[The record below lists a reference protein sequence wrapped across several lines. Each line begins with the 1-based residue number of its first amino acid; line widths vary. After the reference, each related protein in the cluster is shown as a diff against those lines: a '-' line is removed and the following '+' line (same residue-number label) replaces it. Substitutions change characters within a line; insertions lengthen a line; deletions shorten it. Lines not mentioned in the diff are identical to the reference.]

1 MTTQYEIPLMATPHA
16 FSIQLGSTTYSL
28 TVTYRDIDDGGWLL
42 DIADNDGNSLVAG
55 IPLITGANL
64 LAQYPDLG
72 FEGGL
77 WVQTDGANPD
87 DVPTFDNIGTSS
99 HLYFVTSE

>member
-1 MTTQYEIPLMATPHA
+1 MTTQYEIPLMATPQA

-99 HLYFVTSE
+99 HLYFVTS

>member
-1 MTTQYEIPLMATPHA
+1 MTTQYEIPLMATPQA
-16 FSIQLGSTTYSL
+16 FSIQLWSTTYSL

-99 HLYFVTSE
+99 HLYFVTS

>member
-1 MTTQYEIPLMATPHA
+1 MATQQEIPMSATPQA
-16 FSIQLGSTTYSL
+16 FSIQLGMTTYSL

-42 DIADNDGNSLVAG
+42 DIADADGNSLVAG
-55 IPLITGANL
+55 IPLVTGTNL

-77 WVQTDGANPD
+77 WVQTDGATPD
-87 DVPTFDNIGTSS
+87 ATPTFDNIGTSS
-99 HLYFVTSE
+99 HLYFVASS